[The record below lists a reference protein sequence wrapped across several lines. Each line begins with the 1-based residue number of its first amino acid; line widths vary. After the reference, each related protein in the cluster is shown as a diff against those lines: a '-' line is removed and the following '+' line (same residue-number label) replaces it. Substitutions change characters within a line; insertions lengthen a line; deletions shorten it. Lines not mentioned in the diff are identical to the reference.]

1 MTRMNKKSLTNI
13 MGAASII
20 GLLYCFVAFLYMKPL
35 LTPAMPEPT
44 ETIITL
50 GNWAGAVYFLLGI
63 YHIILLVNALK
74 TITANEKRLFLHS
87 VYIVVLILSGI
98 TLLTDFS
105 LLTDIGK
112 EYVIWD
118 VQNEWMM
125 LFGFMAFHFLVILYG
140 TFSRNQTLGLEQKL
154 FEEIRKGNDIMFVAL
169 NQVGFVCAVAG
180 IGSVL
185 VSRVSGVPESFQTS
199 FMLMLSVL
207 ALVPLVSFFFYWAIR
222 NRRKALSTWFD
233 EKQMADSEAGAMTAF
248 LIALPIMVLLIAG
261 SLVWTILPA
270 SFWLSLAFF
279 STLGIFSGV
288 VIFRN
293 RLVGIAEE
301 NS

>member
-1 MTRMNKKSLTNI
+1 MTKNRLINI
-13 MGAASII
+13 VGGLSIV
-20 GLLYCFVAFLYMKPL
+20 GMVYCFASFLYMRTQ
-35 LTPAMPEPT
+35 LTPAMPVPSDL
-44 ETIITL
+44 ILAL
-50 GNWAGAVYFLLGI
+50 GNWAILVYFLVGI
-63 YHIILLVNALK
+63 YHVILLVNALK
-74 TITANEKRLFLHS
+74 TIGANEKRSLLHS
-87 VYIVVLILSGI
+87 LYIVVLILSGI
-98 TLLTDFS
+98 TLLSDFS

-112 EYVIWD
+112 EYATWD

-125 LFGFMAFHFLVILYG
+125 LFGFMAVHLIVILYG
-140 TFSRNQTLGLEQKL
+140 TISRNQTLGREQKL
-154 FEEIRKGNDIMFVAL
+154 FEEIRKGSDIMFVAL
-169 NQVGFVCAVAG
+169 NQVGFVCAIAG
-180 IGSVL
+180 IAGVA
-185 VSRVSGVPESFQTS
+185 VSRVSGVPQSFQTG

-222 NRRKALSTWFD
+222 NRRKSFSNWFD

-248 LIALPIMVLLIAG
+248 LIVLPIIVLLIAG
-261 SLVWTILPA
+261 SLLWTALPA

-293 RLVGIAEE
+293 RLVGFAEE